1 MKKDVE
7 ELFDITKGSF
17 DGAEVCELVGLFML
31 NKLNELVT
39 NGSVGLYRDD
49 GLAAVHNYSGPE
61 MDRLRKQIIDLFK
74 LHGFQITIDINLKTT
89 DFLDVQLDLQ
99 TGEYYPYKKPNDQPM
114 YVHRDSN
121 HPLSILKQ
129 LPKMT
134 AQRLSDLS
142 CDKDEFDKSS
152 NEYQEILKKSGF
164 HTKLEYAPRPAR
176 RTRRRRRE
184 VLWYNPPFDLQ
195 VKTNIGKTF
204 LCLLDKH
211 FPRHHRLH
219 PIINR
224 SSVKINYCCMPNI
237 ASHIKAHNRK
247 LLKEPTPQEAPTTTC
262 NCLNESNC
270 PLEGNC
276 LQDAVVY
283 KADVFPVAEAP
294 EFEYYV
300 GNTEPMFKGRW
311 SDHNT
316 SFRYERYKTKSKLS
330 KYVWKLK
337 EEGRSPL
344 IKWSILRR
352 CAPYRAGSKRCNLC
366 LGEKYFILKG
376 DAKMINKKDELLGM
390 CRHKD
395 KFLLKNYKNR
405 NRILED
411 TIADD

>member
-1 MKKDVE
+1 
-7 ELFDITKGSF
+7 
-17 DGAEVCELVGLFML
+17 
-31 NKLNELVT
+31 
-39 NGSVGLYRDD
+39 
-49 GLAAVHNYSGPE
+49 

-74 LHGFQITIDINLKTT
+74 LHGFQITIDINLKIT

-99 TGEYYPYKKPNDQPM
+99 TGKYYPYKKPNDQPM

-247 LLKEPTPQEAPTTTC
+247 LLKEPTPQEAPTHTC

-366 LGEKYFILKG
+366 LGEKYLILKS